1 MSNAK
6 KVVLQLFPQVSR
18 RRFLAGA
25 GLAAIGGTA
34 AGCAHGPKMP
44 GMVPKMEAQYQDHPN
59 GLARCGICKH
69 FASPNVCEVVAG
81 PVSPDGY
88 CKFYALF

>member
-1 MSNAK
+1 MSKAK
-6 KVVLQLFPQVSR
+6 KTVLTIVPELSR
-18 RRFLAGA
+18 RRFIAGA
-25 GLAAIGGTA
+25 GIAAVGGTV
-34 AGCAHGPKMP
+34 AGCAHTAKMP
-44 GMVPKMEAQYQDHPN
+44 GMVPKMEAQYQDHPH

-69 FASPNVCEVVAG
+69 FGSPDVCEVVAG